1 MNTKKHPQHQPQDF
15 LDLIA
20 GYEYFREDGRLVLE
34 PFCVYLS
41 HCFGFDGIVER
52 SPRPRDVYML
62 LLRLIQ
68 EKIGPADATRYVQ
81 SQGIIDWR
89 PELAYFY
96 PEKTMTCIH
105 PTALLHASYDWIHGI
120 GHLLMGM
127 PEPDVPTK
135 YFGWVSEDWTAV
147 HTFINGYHNAFHALQ
162 KGVDQT
168 SIDKKGYSVF
178 EALHLARVKNIDF
191 DEAAQRLVARHRSYQ
206 AAMGQIDKAI
216 SDRYFL
222 EAVTLEECLISNCL
236 FNFLE
241 QTGDKQ
247 AGSSFHVLLKSVMQT
262 DQADGEVP
270 HELFEKIDY
279 WRKARNTAIHGFI
292 TARSDGLA
300 ASGDSFHQLSQET
313 ANQGQALCRRVV
325 SWYESECV
333 NFVRHE
339 FPSTRKEELH

>member
-1 MNTKKHPQHQPQDF
+1 MNTEKHPQQQPQDF
-15 LDLIA
+15 LDHIA

-41 HCFGFDGIVER
+41 YCFGFDGILER
-52 SPRPRDVYML
+52 SPQPRNVYTL
-62 LLRLIQ
+62 LLRLIN
-68 EKIGPADATRYVQ
+68 EKIGAVEATRFVQ
-81 SQGIIDWR
+81 SQRIIDWR

-96 PEKTMTCIH
+96 PEKTMTCIY

-120 GHLLMGM
+120 GHLLMGI

-162 KGVDQT
+162 KRVDQT
-168 SIDKKGYSVF
+168 SIDKAGYSVF
-178 EALHLARVKNIDF
+178 EALHLARAKDIEF
-191 DEAAQRLVARHRSYQ
+191 DEAAQRLITRHRSHQ
-206 AAMGQIDKAI
+206 AAMEQIDKAI

-222 EAVTLEECLISNCL
+222 EAITLEECLISNCL

-241 QTGDKQ
+241 QSRDKPV
-247 AGSSFHVLLKSVMQT
+247 GSSFHVLLKSVMHT
-262 DQADGEVP
+262 DQAAGEVP
-270 HELFEKIDY
+270 HELFEEIDQ

-292 TARSDGLA
+292 TARSDGLT
-300 ASGDSFHQLSQET
+300 ASGDAFHQLAEET
-313 ANQGQALCRRVV
+313 ANLGKVFCRQVV

-339 FPSTRKEELH
+339 FPSTRKKELN